1 MPKRA
6 KKKVEPAVAAETL
19 APRHEP
25 DDPELKAATKAGLEP
40 QPEAAAQGGSPTP
53 PNEAEA
59 EAMAEAADTFE
70 QAFEERLPPD
80 RRIPPP
86 LDVQELEPTEAADES
101 AEPVGEAEEEAS
113 QFSPAERPAARLER
127 LQKILSQAGVASRR
141 HAEEMIT
148 QGRVQVNGN
157 VVTELGSKADPD
169 HDHIRVDGKLLQ
181 GAERLRYFVLNK
193 PKGFVTTV
201 SDPEGRPTVMQF
213 FKKMNERLYPVGRLD
228 YQSEG
233 LLLVTNDGDLA
244 HKLTRAASGV

>member
-6 KKKVEPAVAAETL
+6 KKKAEPAIAGESP

-25 DDPELKAATKAGLEP
+25 DDPELKAAMEAGLDR
-40 QPEAAAQGGSPTP
+40 QAEAQIDGASGVP

-59 EAMAEAADTFE
+59 ELMAEAADTFE
-70 QAFEERLPPD
+70 QGFEERLPPD
-80 RRIPPP
+80 RRIPSP
-86 LDVQELEPTEAADES
+86 LEAGSSLAPIEAEGET
-101 AEPVGEAEEEAS
+101 AEPVAEAEGEAAELA
-113 QFSPAERPAARLER
+113 PAERPPARLER

-148 QGRVQVNGN
+148 QGRVQVNGK

-169 HDHIRVDGKLLQ
+169 HDHIRVDGKLLH

-213 FKKMNERLYPVGRLD
+213 FKKMN
-228 YQSEG
+228 
-233 LLLVTNDGDLA
+233 
-244 HKLTRAASGV
+244 